1 MYYCFVPFVAW
12 FIAGTLKYLINKFRF
27 GEQAAQ
33 LIGNGGFPSNHTT
46 IVTTTTWLIGLREG
60 FESPMFGLGVALVMV
75 VIFDATGLRRY
86 VGQHA
91 KNINIINSE
100 STIKLRERIGHTK
113 VEVIGGILLGMLLG
127 YLIYIF

>member
-1 MYYCFVPFVAW
+1 MYYYFVPFIAW
-12 FIAGTLKYLINKFRF
+12 LVAGTLKYIINKIRF
-27 GEQAAQ
+27 GNQAAQ

-46 IVTTTTWLIGLREG
+46 VVTTISWLIGLREG
-60 FESPMFGLGVALVMV
+60 FNSPMFGLGVALVMV

-91 KNINIINSE
+91 TNINLINSE
-100 STIKLRERIGHTK
+100 SKAKLREKIGHTRI
-113 VEVIGGILLGMLLG
+113 EVIGGIILGMLLG